1 MKEVRH
7 SPGKLKVDH
16 TENVLLD
23 IRQALLTCEQM
34 RAKIIKYAD
43 DKFQEIVGVIKERRA
58 NIKEEINQYFN
69 SQKDS
74 IITNE
79 ERWKEKQLMSQEL
92 LKLSSSESTD
102 AELIQSS
109 KIVMNGI
116 NSINEPLKFQELKLV
131 ASMNDAMKIGE
142 TEFLT
147 NEQMMKGLKD
157 YMQISEYKNIQY
169 KA

>member
-1 MKEVRH
+1 M
-7 SPGKLKVDH
+7 
-16 TENVLLD
+16 LD

-34 RAKIIKYAD
+34 RAKIIKYTD
-43 DKFQEIVGVIKERRA
+43 DKFQEIVAVIKERRA
-58 NIKEEINQYFN
+58 SIKEEINQYFN
-69 SQKDS
+69 NQKDS
-74 IITNE
+74 IIANE

-109 KIVMNGI
+109 KIVMSGI
-116 NSINEPLKFQELKLV
+116 SSINEPLKFQELKLV
-131 ASMNDAMKIGE
+131 ASMNDAMKISE

-147 NEQMMKGLKD
+147 NEQMMKGLKE